1 MDGSMLYT
9 LGTSNRTPAEFLAL
23 LGALGADV
31 VVDVRRFP
39 RSRHR
44 HFNQDELALL
54 LERGGFEYLYLGD
67 ELGGYRR
74 GGYQAFVATHE
85 FRRGLRRIEDL
96 ARERTAVLVC
106 AERLPW
112 RCHRRF
118 IGRELQR
125 DGFTVT
131 HIIDE
136 GRSWQPKCVAERAP

>member
-1 MDGSMLYT
+1 MDGRTVYT

-23 LGALGADV
+23 LGALGAEV
-31 VVDVRRFP
+31 VIDVRRFP

-44 HFNQDELALL
+44 HFNQDQLALL
-54 LERGGFEYLYLGD
+54 LQRGSIDYVYLGD

-74 GGYQAFVATHE
+74 GGYGAFVATE
-85 FRRGLRRIEDL
+85 QFRHGLRRVEAL
-96 ARERTAVLVC
+96 ARERTIVLVC

-118 IGRELQR
+118 IGVEMERA
-125 DGFTVT
+125 GFTVS

-136 GRSWQPKCVAERAP
+136 GRSWQPKSAVDQAP